1 MPNRRPGKKTQRGSP
16 TSSDRARQTAAVGA
30 CRKATTGV
38 STMVSFEESDDL
50 SWAKDLLPARK
61 PAATR
66 CWSPPAPPEADWDL
80 PFAGLHFAAL
90 TAPGPSG
97 TRLAERAS
105 LRARQQNPCCSVRP
119 LLQNVS
125 WHAPASRPLAHAC
138 AVVEEKWQTETH
150 QDGRAPVLGLRQA
163 L

>member
-30 CRKATTGV
+30 CRKATTGLV

-66 CWSPPAPPEADWDL
+66 CWSPPAPPEADWTCPSLAFTLL
-80 PFAGLHFAAL
+80 PSPRRAPLALALLNVPRCVLANKIHAAL
-90 TAPGPSG
+90 SALFCRMSAG
-97 TRLAERAS
+97 TLPPAARWLT
-105 LRARQQNPCCSVRP
+105 RAR
-119 LLQNVS
+119 
-125 WHAPASRPLAHAC
+125 
-138 AVVEEKWQTETH
+138 
-150 QDGRAPVLGLRQA
+150 
-163 L
+163 